1 MNIYISSFSLLYLTK
16 NLFYQNVESS
26 PFLPFID
33 SAFITVTTIFSEI
46 DEREIDYLSI
56 HFSPYIFTS
65 YQWHLSSPKFTFS
78 HWPSF
83 AISLVQTFL
92 PTVLLSSLTPFPASS
107 HTTPIILFF
116 LSMFQAQSPNISTD
130 SPCSSE
136 SLESSS
142 LYLACFLQFLFLFG
156 TNYFFSSP
164 ILRLFLLYPISISF
178 VCIV

>member
-92 PTVLLSSLTPFPASS
+92 PPVLLSSCPLWHLFQPHLTPHPS
-107 HTTPIILFF
+107 
-116 LSMFQAQSPNISTD
+116 
-130 SPCSSE
+130 
-136 SLESSS
+136 
-142 LYLACFLQFLFLFG
+142 
-156 TNYFFSSP
+156 FFSSSP
-164 ILRLFLLYPISISF
+164 CFRHNLLIFLLIPPAPQSL
-178 VCIV
+178 